1 MKPGILLSLA
11 VASLI
16 ALPQLSAQGK
26 LYVTNAAS
34 ALIEQGLA
42 SAAPAGPD
50 AAAFV
55 AVPAPSVRMR
65 SNEAQATTAP
75 WIEANG
81 WRFQRGLKKVR
92 YDKLPPGAAVPAA
105 AESLV
110 YGADA
115 ILDVDPADVPE
126 LAKFLQLWKNRKQ
139 DYLPVMANIGI
150 VDDKSTG
157 MDEVLNMLTRRNLLY
172 RVVSAPD
179 HKLDLTVQLGSKDFP
194 RESAQ
199 DPSDFAA
206 RVRAK
211 LGDDRRLV
219 RLYGTSTV
227 IAHLN
232 GDGKRARLY
241 LLSYTRGGG
250 RGQGG
255 GGGGAGAQPIRVRL
269 LGHYQPVAFAAYG
282 AAEGAKLLDVETPG
296 NSTEF
301 SVPPFNTLAVI
312 DLEAKK

>member
-1 MKPGILLSLA
+1 MKPGILLPLA
-11 VASLI
+11 VASVM
-16 ALPQLSAQGK
+16 LPHLRAQGK
-26 LYVTNAAS
+26 LYVTNAGS
-34 ALIEQGLA
+34 VLIEQGLA
-42 SAAPAGPD
+42 SAPPSGPN

-55 AVPAPSVRMR
+55 AVPPPSVRMR

-75 WIEANG
+75 WIEANV

-110 YGADA
+110 YRVDA
-115 ILDVDPADVPE
+115 ILDTDPSDVPE
-126 LAKFLQLWKNRKQ
+126 LAKFLQLWKNVKL
-139 DYLPVMANIGI
+139 DSLPVMANIGI
-150 VDDKSTG
+150 VDDKSPE

-172 RVVSAPD
+172 RVVSAAD
-179 HKLDLTVQLGSKDFP
+179 RKLDLTVQLGTRDFP

-250 RGQGG
+250 RGAGG